1 MRCPSIREL
10 PGPPAGRTGWPWTEG
25 SESLPSE
32 MPNGGAWPCI
42 TVVTPSFRQAAF
54 LEATLR
60 SILLQGYPNLE
71 YFVLDGGS
79 RDGSV
84 EIIKKYERWLTY
96 WVSERDGGQSAAI
109 NRGLRMGTGSHATF
123 INSDDMLCQNALNT
137 HVTTYDLADDVIDIG
152 DCINI
157 DGDGTF
163 LFTHRG
169 RIETLEQLL
178 RVRSVWQAEQRYI
191 SQQEVLFPL
200 PLALS
205 VGALNES
212 NHYSMDYELWG
223 RLLLAGATVRY
234 TGIPFGVFR
243 RHDAQK
249 TQQIYAQ
256 TLSTL
261 DAAEA
266 LLEMASGL
274 DPQTKQEIAAELR
287 RYRDEYP
294 RLYWRSTGRLARL
307 GLPRSMVNAVRYLR
321 RAGMNIGSGVSGSAE

>member
-1 MRCPSIREL
+1 
-10 PGPPAGRTGWPWTEG
+10 
-25 SESLPSE
+25 
-32 MPNGGAWPCI
+32 
-42 TVVTPSFRQAAF
+42 VTPSFNQGQF
-54 LEATLR
+54 IEETIR

-79 RDGSV
+79 TDRSV
-84 EIIKKYERWLTY
+84 AIIKKYERWLTY

-109 NRGLRMGTGSHATF
+109 NRGLRMGTGSHATW
-123 INSDDMLCQNALNT
+123 INSDDMLCQNALNA
-137 HVTTYDLADDVIDIG
+137 HVTNHHPAQDVIDIG
-152 DCINI
+152 DCVNI
-157 DGDGTF
+157 DAAGTF
-163 LFTHRG
+163 LFTHRS

-178 RVRSVWQAEQRYI
+178 RVRSVWQPEGYI

-205 VGALNES
+205 VGALNED

-243 RHDAQK
+243 RHEAQK
-249 TQQIYAQ
+249 TQQSYEQ
-256 TLSTL
+256 MLSTL

-266 LLEMASGL
+266 LLGIASGL
-274 DPQTKQEIAAELR
+274 ELQTKQEIFTELR

-294 RLYWRSTGRLARL
+294 EIFWRGTGRLARL
-307 GLPRSMVNAVRYLR
+307 GLPRPMVHGIRYLR
-321 RAGMNIGSGVSGSAE
+321 RAVMSVSSFSRRTA

>member
-1 MRCPSIREL
+1 MQEL
-10 PGPPAGRTGWPWTEG
+10 PAPPPGKTGWPWTEG

-32 MPNGGAWPCI
+32 MPNGRAWPCI
-42 TVVTPSFRQAAF
+42 TVVTPSFRQADF

-109 NRGLRMGTGSHATF
+109 NRGLRMGTGSHATW

-137 HVTTYDLADDVIDIG
+137 HVTTHHLAQDVIDIG
-152 DCINI
+152 DCVNI
-157 DGDGTF
+157 DAAGNF
-163 LFTHRG
+163 LFTHRS
-169 RIETLEQLL
+169 RIETFEQLL
-178 RVRSVWQAEQRYI
+178 RLRSVWIAEQRYI

-200 PLALS
+200 PLTLS
-205 VGALNES
+205 VGGLNEG

-243 RHDAQK
+243 RHEAQK
-249 TQQIYAQ
+249 TQQSYKQ
-256 TLSTL
+256 TMSAL

-266 LLEMASGL
+266 LLGMAKGL
-274 DPQTKQEIAAELR
+274 DLQTKQEISTELE
-287 RYRDEYP
+287 RYREEYP
-294 RLYWRSTGRLARL
+294 ELAWRSSGRLARL
-307 GLPRSMVNAVRYLR
+307 GLPRPMVHGIRHLR
-321 RAGMNIGSGVSGSAE
+321 RAVMSSGDFSRPTE

>member
-1 MRCPSIREL
+1 MHCPSLQEL
-10 PGPPAGRTGWPWTEG
+10 PKPPSGQTGWPWTQG
-25 SESLPSE
+25 SDSLPSE
-32 MPNGGAWPCI
+32 MPNGRAWPCI
-42 TVVTPSFRQAAF
+42 TVVTPSFRQADF

-123 INSDDMLCQNALNT
+123 INSDDMLCRNALKT
-137 HVTTYDLADDVIDIG
+137 HVTTYDLAEDVIDVG
-152 DCINI
+152 DCVNI
-157 DGDGTF
+157 DAAGNF

-169 RIETLEQLL
+169 RIESIEQLL

-205 VGALNES
+205 VGALNED

-223 RLLLAGATVRY
+223 RLLLAGAKVRY
-234 TGIPFGVFR
+234 TGIPFGMFR
-243 RHDAQK
+243 RHEAQK
-249 TQQIYAQ
+249 TQAICAQ

-266 LLEMASGL
+266 LLEMAIDL
-274 DPQTKQEIAAELR
+274 DLQTKREILNDLR
-287 RYRDEYP
+287 RYRHEFP
-294 RLYWRSTGRLARL
+294 QLAWRDTGRLARL
-307 GLPRSMVNAVRYLR
+307 GLPRSIVNGIRHLKW
-321 RAGMNIGSGVSGSAE
+321 SGTIVGGLTRSAK

>member
-1 MRCPSIREL
+1 MPDGRE
-10 PGPPAGRTGWPWTEG
+10 
-25 SESLPSE
+25 
-32 MPNGGAWPCI
+32 WPCI
-42 TVVTPSFRQAAF
+42 TVVTPSFRQADF

-123 INSDDMLCQNALNT
+123 INSDDMLCRNALKT
-137 HVTTYDLADDVIDIG
+137 HVTTYGLADDVIDVG
-152 DCINI
+152 DCVNV
-157 DGDGTF
+157 DAAGNV

-169 RIETLEQLL
+169 RIESIEQLL

-205 VGALNES
+205 VGALNED

-223 RLLLAGATVRY
+223 RLLLAGAKVRY
-234 TGIPFGVFR
+234 TGIPFGMFR
-243 RHDAQK
+243 RHEAQK
-249 TQQIYAQ
+249 TQAICEQ

-261 DAAEA
+261 DAAET
-266 LLEMASGL
+266 LLGMASDL
-274 DPQTKQEIAAELR
+274 DLQTKQEILDDLR
-287 RYRDEYP
+287 RYRHEFP
-294 RLYWRSTGRLARL
+294 QLAWRATGRLARL
-307 GLPRSMVNAVRYLR
+307 GLPRSIVNGIRHLKR
-321 RAGMNIGSGVSGSAE
+321 SGTIAGGLTRSAK